1 MTASPDVEPLSAEL
15 RAGFDYTRSLGGLL
29 SAFMTG
35 LRDRRIL
42 GVRGSDGRVLVPVTE
57 YDPVDGKPLAELVDL
72 PGTGTVT
79 SWSWMADPL
88 EGQPLDEPFAWA
100 MITLDGADTAMLH
113 AVACDEDTIHSGL
126 RVRPRWA
133 QQTTG
138 TIRDIVCFEPDT
150 ASAQDTKPT
159 AETTEPVD
167 MITSPI
173 HLSYQHTASAEE
185 TRYLTAL
192 EDGRIVG
199 QRCPKCEKV
208 YVPPR
213 GACPTDGI
221 PTRDEVELPDTGVV
235 TTYCVVNVPFL
246 GQRIEPPYVSAYILL
261 DGADI
266 AFQHLVLECD
276 AEDVHMGMRVQ
287 AKWRP
292 RDQWAKTLENIEY
305 FRPTGEPDAPYEY
318 YANHL

>member
-1 MTASPDVEPLSAEL
+1 MTASSDVEPLSAEL
-15 RAGFDYTRSLGGLL
+15 HAGFDYTRSLGGALG
-29 SAFMTG
+29 AFMTG

-42 GVRGSDGRVLVPVTE
+42 GVRGSDGRVLVPVAE
-57 YDPVDGKPLAELVDL
+57 YDPVDGAPLSELVEL
-72 PGTGTVT
+72 SGGGTVT
-79 SWSWMADPL
+79 SWSWMAEPL
-88 EGQPLDEPFAWA
+88 AGQPLDEPFAWA
-100 MITLDGADTAMLH
+100 LITLDGADTAMLH
-113 AVACDEDTIHSGL
+113 AVGCTEETIHSGL

-133 QQTTG
+133 EQTTG
-138 TIRDIVCFEPDT
+138 DIRDIVCFE
-150 ASAQDTKPT
+150 
-159 AETTEPVD
+159 AETTENAQAAASETGEPIT

-185 TRYLTAL
+185 TRYLKAL
-192 EDGRIVG
+192 ADGRIVG

-235 TTYCVVNVPFL
+235 TTFCVVNVPFV

-276 AEDVHMGMRVQ
+276 AADVHMGMRVS

-292 RDQWAKTLENIEY
+292 RDEWSTTLENIEY